1 MNRKLRRKADKLA
14 RKKLN
19 EKDYKEFKD
28 GLIAE
33 AATIQAEQRF
43 GTFVENFILAMR
55 KNHISEERIIKIIDD
70 FEAMVKKKGEEN

>member
-1 MNRKLRRKADKLA
+1 MNRKLRRKANKLA
-14 RKKLN
+14 RKKLS

-43 GTFVENFILAMR
+43 ETFVENFILAMK